1 MTMSSDR
8 SLVQIAFYAALIA
21 ALGLVPKIELGLAG
35 GIPITA
41 QSLGVMLAGMMLGP
55 VRGGLAVALFLFLVA
70 LGLPFLAG
78 GRGGIGVF
86 YGATAGYLAG
96 YFVGAIVVGAIMKA
110 MRNMNVVFGAV
121 VSGVIGGIVVVHALG
136 VPVLAYKAGMTLDK
150 AIMVGSLPFIPG
162 DLIKV
167 ALATLV
173 AHTIA
178 RGLPSA
184 MLSRS

>member
-1 MTMSSDR
+1 MSSDR

-21 ALGLVPKIELGLAG
+21 ALGLVPKIELALAG

-55 VRGGLAVALFLFLVA
+55 VRGGLAVALLLLLVA

-78 GRGGIGVF
+78 GRGGLSVF
-86 YGATAGYLAG
+86 YGPTAGYLAG
-96 YFVGAIVVGAIMKA
+96 WIVGAIVTGAIMKA
-110 MRNMNVVFGAV
+110 MRNMNVVLSAVISCVVGA
-121 VSGVIGGIVVVHALG
+121 IIVVYAFG
-136 VPVLAYKAGMTLDK
+136 VPVLAYKAGITIEQ

-167 ALATLV
+167 ALAAVV
-173 AHTIA
+173 ARTIT

-184 MLSRS
+184 MLSRN

>member
-1 MTMSSDR
+1 MSSDR

-55 VRGGLAVALFLFLVA
+55 VRGGLAVALLLFLVA

-78 GRGGIGVF
+78 GRGGIGMF
-86 YGATAGYLAG
+86 YGPTAGYLAG
-96 YFVGAIVVGAIMKA
+96 YFVGAIVVGAIMRA
-110 MRNMNVVFGAV
+110 MRNVNVVVAACVAGV
-121 VSGVIGGIVVVHALG
+121 VGGIVVVHALG
-136 VPVLAYKAGMTLDK
+136 VPVLAYKAGLTLEK
-150 AIMVGSLPFIPG
+150 AVMVGSLPFIPG

-167 ALATLV
+167 VLAAIVVRTV
-173 AHTIA
+173 A

-184 MLSRS
+184 IATRS

>member
-1 MTMSSDR
+1 MSSDR

-55 VRGGLAVALFLFLVA
+55 VRGGLAVALLLFLVA

-86 YGATAGYLAG
+86 YGVTAGYLAG
-96 YFVGAIVVGAIMKA
+96 YFFGAIAVGAIMKA
-110 MRNMNVVFGAV
+110 MRNMNVVFGAI
-121 VSGVIGGIVVVHALG
+121 VSGVLGGIVVVHAFG
-136 VPVLAYKAGMTLDK
+136 VPVLAYKAGMSLDQ
-150 AIMVGSLPFIPG
+150 AFMVGSLPFIPG

>member
-1 MTMSSDR
+1 MSSDR
-8 SLVQIAFYAALIA
+8 SLVHIAFYAALIA
-21 ALGLVPKIELGLAG
+21 ALGLMPKIELGLAG

-55 VRGGLAVALFLFLVA
+55 VRGGLAVGLFLFLVA
-70 LGLPFLAG
+70 LGLPLLAG

-86 YGATAGYLAG
+86 YGASAGYLAG
-96 YFVGAIVVGAIMKA
+96 YLVGAIVVGAIMKA
-110 MRNMNVVFGAV
+110 MRNTNVVFGAV

-136 VPVLAYKAGMTLDK
+136 VPVLAYKAGMSLDQ

-167 ALATLV
+167 VLATLV

-184 MLSRS
+184 ILSRA